1 MPWLKIGSSPVEITI
16 TGLNIIVSPQNKAN
30 WVFQDIFAHGHLEKM
45 FLGILNKVETE
56 ITAGDENQGYFSK
69 LAMKV
74 LDNIS
79 VSIKDIHFR
88 FEDHFSTLD

>member
-1 MPWLKIGSSPVEITI
+1 MREY
-16 TGLNIIVSPQNKAN
+16 
-30 WVFQDIFAHGHLEKM
+30 LEKM
-45 FLGILNKVETE
+45 FMGILNKVEAE
-56 ITAGDENQGYFSK
+56 MSAGDENQGYFSK

-88 FEDHFSTLD
+88 FEDHFSTLDQSYSFGLVLKRLEI